1 MRQALLRA
9 PRLAIVGV
17 ALSAVAGCA
26 TSGAPTPAGTAATVR
41 VSERDF
47 HISAPKRIAAG
58 DVRIAVRNR
67 GPVNH
72 EFIVVRR
79 RASGLPLRP
88 DGATIDEEALEKDTL
103 GAVEPAAPG
112 SVHELRLHLVR
123 GRYQLI
129 CNMSGHYLGGM
140 HSELIVR

>member
-1 MRQALLRA
+1 MRQALVRTT
-9 PRLAIVGV
+9 RLAIVGV

-26 TSGAPTPAGTAATVR
+26 TSRAPTPADNGRLVR

-47 HISAPKRIAAG
+47 HISAPKRVSSG
-58 DVRIAVRNR
+58 DVRIAVRNK

-72 EFIVVRR
+72 EFIVVRTR
-79 RASGLPLRP
+79 NSRLPLRP
-88 DGATIDEEALEKDTL
+88 DGSTVDEEGLEKATL

-112 SVHELRLHLVR
+112 SVHHLRLHLAP
-123 GRYQLI
+123 GRYELF

-140 HSELIVR
+140 HARLVVR